1 LPIAIHHST
10 LASALN
16 SLLKPLFDPFELR
29 MEVECSSLFE
39 GEFQLDNGVI
49 RRDASSRNGL
59 EGRCPDIGA
68 EERRRDV
75 GVVEI

>member
-1 LPIAIHHST
+1 
-10 LASALN
+10 
-16 SLLKPLFDPFELR
+16 

-49 RRDASSRNGL
+49 GRDASSRNGL